1 MATYKYPQ
9 QRFEDDYDYFMIES
23 VEYAPPGLSRPGSPF
38 QLGRAGDSNINGQV
52 VNTIFLPMPVN
63 IADNNSANWE
73 ADRLNGIDAT
83 IVSAAGDAV
92 DELKLSAGA
101 GLDLGA
107 AVGALGNAAGVV
119 AQRGKSALDG
129 ITNTD
134 NKDAVKQFL
143 IAKAVGQF
151 RNVNANSVISRTT
164 GKVMNPNVELLFKSP
179 DLRAFEYQFDLTPR
193 SSAESDVIKGLIRA
207 LKKDSAPKTG
217 NSGGLFLSTP
227 NVYRLSFM
235 RGGSKHPFLNSFK
248 ICALKGIRVD
258 YTSGTGGY
266 RVYEDST
273 PVKMSMNLS
282 FTELS
287 PVFDEDYDGNVGGVG
302 F

>member
-1 MATYKYPQ
+1 MASYKYPQ
-9 QRFEDDYDYFMIES
+9 QRFEDDYDYFRIES
-23 VEYAPPGLSRPGSPF
+23 IRYTPPGLSETAAPF
-38 QLGRAGDSNINGQV
+38 QLGSGSDSNINGTV
-52 VNTIFLPMPVN
+52 VNTIYLPMPVN

-83 IVSAAGDAV
+83 IVSSAN
-92 DELKLSAGA
+92 KLLNTVNAE
-101 GLDLGA
+101 DLFSNPIDTLGKGA
-107 AVGALGNAAGVV
+107 ANIMDDATNAGKDIALNN
-119 AQRGKSALDG
+119 RE
-129 ITNTD
+129 
-134 NKDAVKQFL
+134 AVKQFL
-143 IAKAVGQF
+143 IAKAVGTF
-151 RNVNANSVISRTT
+151 RNVNANSIIGRTT
-164 GKVMNPNVELLFKSP
+164 GKVMNPNIELLFKSP

-193 SSAESDVIKGLIRA
+193 SSAESDIIKGLIRS

-217 NSGGLFLSTP
+217 NSRGLFISTP
-227 NVYRLSFM
+227 NVFRLSFM

-248 ICALKGIRVD
+248 ICALKGMRVD

-273 PVKMSMNLS
+273 PVKMSMSLS

-287 PVFDEDYDGNVGGVG
+287 PVFDDDYDGNVGGVG

>member
-1 MATYKYPQ
+1 MASYKYPQ
-9 QRFEDDYDYFMIES
+9 QRFEDDYDYFRIES
-23 VEYAPPGLSRPGSPF
+23 IRYTPPGLSETTALF
-38 QLGRAGDSNINGQV
+38 QLGSGSDSNINGTV
-52 VNTIFLPMPVN
+52 VNTIYLPMPVN

-73 ADRLNGIDAT
+73 ADRLNGIDAS
-83 IVSAAGDAV
+83 IVNTAGNLVTDLNYDSLEENTLGTLGTAASNVVKAGNDAINS
-92 DELKLSAGA
+92 LTG
-101 GLDLGA
+101 
-107 AVGALGNAAGVV
+107 
-119 AQRGKSALDG
+119 
-129 ITNTD
+129 D
-134 NKDAVKQFL
+134 NKEAVKQFL
-143 IAKAVGQF
+143 VAKAVGTF
-151 RNVNANSVISRTT
+151 RNVNANSIISRTT
-164 GKVMNPNVELLFKSP
+164 GKVMNPNIELLFKSP

-193 SSAESDVIKGLIRA
+193 SSAESDIIKGLIRS

-217 NSGGLFLSTP
+217 NGRGLFISTP
-227 NVYRLSFM
+227 NVFRLSFM

-273 PVKMSMNLS
+273 PVKMSMSLS

-287 PVFDEDYDGNVGGVG
+287 PVFDDDYDDNVGGVG